1 MNLYIYNNTIS
12 KFAEAREADNAP
24 ELFQK
29 MKIQG
34 MLSLVHHVHKGWRL
48 SELWV
53 VIQWNGG
60 AVAVTVGI
68 SWFEFLTSNYRTSN
82 IDTKN

>member
-1 MNLYIYNNTIS
+1 MNLYIHI

-34 MLSLVHHVHKGWRL
+34 MLSLVHARGLEIVRAVSRDSVKWWGSRRHSWSFLIWILK
-48 SELWV
+48 EL
-53 VIQWNGG
+53 
-60 AVAVTVGI
+60 
-68 SWFEFLTSNYRTSN
+68 LTFNYRTSN
-82 IDTKN
+82 VDTKN